1 MVSLAYDLATHVL
14 VGYVGGQATAAENE
28 VLMAEIDKLDRNGR
42 HRGKTVAM
50 LLVLGPDAQAP
61 NAHWRRLAEQ
71 RKALVAPVYI
81 SVVTTS
87 AVLRGVLTAMNWM
100 FTPPS
105 HVKTQHHATFE
116 EGAAWIELSQGTPQA
131 TLRRLYKEVLPENAS
146 QNRSIAA
153 R

>member
-1 MVSLAYDLATHVL
+1 MVNLAYDSATHVL
-14 VGYVGGQATAAENE
+14 VGYVVGQPTAAENE
-28 VLMAEIDKLDRNGR
+28 VFMAEIDKLDRNGR
-42 HRGKTVAM
+42 DHGRTVAM

-61 NAHWRRLAEQ
+61 DAHWRRRFAEQ
-71 RKALVAPVYI
+71 RKALVAPVYA

-116 EGAAWIELSQGTPQA
+116 EGAAWIERSQGTPQA
-131 TLRRLYKEVLPENAS
+131 TLRRLYEEVLPRVTKAG
-146 QNRSIAA
+146 
-153 R
+153 